1 VSDSK
6 QVNQSNCQVVLTRS
20 SQDNRSLAGE
30 LLKAGHAVVL
40 APALEF
46 SALPFKDSESEL
58 LQEFF
63 LGKFQLAI
71 FTSRNAA
78 HYFRLWLDLFQKKI
92 DSQQVVWPAATEIA
106 AIGKGSS
113 AACKHEFARSASI
126 VATEGNAR
134 SLVAD
139 IQATGQKGRLLLLK
153 PKKSLPQIEFE
164 FKKFGSRL
172 VKLDCYETVKK
183 VDTSYQQQLQS
194 EASVVFVFF
203 SPSAFIATRE
213 SFGDSILKAA
223 RIVTIGRTTSSFI
236 KESGFLVWKQSSEP
250 SEAAVLALLLAHL

>member
-1 VSDSK
+1 M
-6 QVNQSNCQVVLTRS
+6 
-20 SQDNRSLAGE
+20 SQDNRSLAEE

-46 SALPFKDSESEL
+46 SALPLNDSETEL
-58 LQEFF
+58 LQEFVSE
-63 LGKFQLAI
+63 KFQLAI
-71 FTSRNAA
+71 FTSRNSAY
-78 HYFRLWLDLFQKKI
+78 YFRLWLEAFQKNVSAPQKL
-92 DSQQVVWPAATEIA
+92 WPEATEIA

-113 AACKHEFARSASI
+113 AACKREFARTASI

-164 FKKFGSRL
+164 FRKFGSRL

-183 VDTSYQQQLQS
+183 VDRSYQQQLKND
-194 EASVVFVFF
+194 ASVVFVFF

-213 SFGDSILKAA
+213 SFGDSILKES

-236 KESGFLVWKQSSEP
+236 KESGFLVWKQSAEP
-250 SEAAVLALLLAHL
+250 SEAAVSALLLAHL